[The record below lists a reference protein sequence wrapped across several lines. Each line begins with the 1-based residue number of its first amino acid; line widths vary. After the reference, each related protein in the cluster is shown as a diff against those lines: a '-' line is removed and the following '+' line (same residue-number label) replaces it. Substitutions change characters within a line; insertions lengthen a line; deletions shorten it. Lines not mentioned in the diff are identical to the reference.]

1 MPAGSVQLE
10 KPQKNRRITYI
21 KMSEQWVTRQVDGV
35 LTLDIVDETRRL
47 DKVLLFDLEVG
58 LVPEYIAGVLVVL
71 LLPAV
76 VFTFAC
82 FRRLAWLM
90 AVAHSR
96 MRGVRS
102 LRSIMSLQP
111 TMLDSTLLKS

>member
-21 KMSEQWVTRQVDGV
+21 KMSEQWVTRQIDGASA
-35 LTLDIVDETRRL
+35 LDIVDETRRL

-71 LLPAV
+71 ARMKV
-76 VFTFAC
+76 G
-82 FRRLAWLM
+82 R
-90 AVAHSR
+90 HSQVR
-96 MRGVRS
+96 WNSRTSVRG
-102 LRSIMSLQP
+102 
-111 TMLDSTLLKS
+111 